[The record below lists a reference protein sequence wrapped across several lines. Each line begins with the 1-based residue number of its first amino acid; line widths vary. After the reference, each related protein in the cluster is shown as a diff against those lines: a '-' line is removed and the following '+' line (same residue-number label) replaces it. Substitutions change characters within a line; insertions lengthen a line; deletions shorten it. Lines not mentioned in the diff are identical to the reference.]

1 MSDNHSNASLN
12 DQSLRARG
20 EARMPALD
28 GLRGWAVLAVMFYH
42 FALPFAQ
49 DHSSRASW
57 AILRLMLTGSY
68 GVDMFFVLS
77 GFLITGILLDS
88 KGSDSYFR
96 TFYMRRLVRIFPLYY
111 GVLAVCF
118 GLLYWV
124 PLFHGYA
131 PRQWWLWFYAT
142 NFTHIAG
149 FDFDPGFAHFWSLA
163 VEEHF
168 YLVWPIVVLLLSR
181 STLMLTSM
189 LILTLSPLLRCV
201 IIAGGL
207 LDAETAAMLT
217 PLRLDGLAMGAL
229 LAGISRSPG
238 GLVQFRPLAVWLVVA
253 GTFATLCSKA
263 LYGSSDGS
271 VWGLSGVG
279 HTTVSVAVSGMLI
292 LAITGDG
299 FWSRVLSWNALR
311 FFGKYSYGLYV
322 FHFLLQPWMDGMF
335 WFTPAVP
342 ASNILLHIAASTVV
356 TLAVALLSW
365 NLYEKQFLKLKKCF
379 EYSKV
384 IKAERVDEN
393 VVTIGDLGKPAL
405 VRAI

>member
-1 MSDNHSNASLN
+1 
-12 DQSLRARG
+12 
-20 EARMPALD
+20 
-28 GLRGWAVLAVMFYH
+28 
-42 FALPFAQ
+42 
-49 DHSSRASW
+49 
-57 AILRLMLTGSY
+57 
-68 GVDMFFVLS
+68 MFFVLS

-88 KGSDSYFR
+88 KNCTGYFR

-118 GLLYWV
+118 GLLHRV
-124 PLFHGYA
+124 PLFHEYA
-131 PRQWWLWFYAT
+131 PRQAWLWLYAG

-168 YLVWPIVVLLLSR
+168 YLIWPVVVLLLSR

-189 LILTLSPLLRCV
+189 MILTLSPLLRCA
-201 IIAGGL
+201 IIGAGL
-207 LDAETAAMLT
+207 LDSETAAMIT

-229 LAGISRSPG
+229 LAGIARSPG
-238 GLVQFRPLAVWLVVA
+238 GLVQFRAVAVWLVIV

-292 LAITGDG
+292 LSITGGG
-299 FWSRVLSWNALR
+299 FWSRVLSWNTLR

-322 FHFLLQPWMDGMF
+322 FHYLLQPWLDGMF
-335 WFTPAVP
+335 WFMPSIPAL
-342 ASNILLHIAASTVV
+342 NILLHIAAATVV
-356 TLAVALLSW
+356 TLVVALLSW
-365 NLYEKQFLKLKKCF
+365 NLYEKQFLKLKRYF
-379 EYSKV
+379 DYSKV
-384 IKAERVDEN
+384 IKAEPLDEN
-393 VVTIGDLGKPAL
+393 VVTIGDLGRPML
-405 VRAI
+405 IRPT